1 MNTAYETD
9 IVVWANEQAALL
21 RAGKLSQLDIE
32 RIADEVEDVG
42 KSEERELASRMAV
55 LLSHLLKWR
64 FQQERRSRSWRDT
77 IGGQRVAIARRLA
90 KTPSLRPDLQDPEW
104 MSDVWTDAGT
114 KAIDETGLSDF
125 PAACPWSNDQ
135 ILDVEF
141 LPD

>member
-9 IVVWANEQAALL
+9 IVAWANEQAALL

-64 FQQERRSRSWRDT
+64 FQPERRSRSWRDT

-104 MSDVWTDAGT
+104 MSDVWTDART
-114 KAIDETGLSDF
+114 KAIDETGLSEF
-125 PAACPWSNDQ
+125 PAVCPWSNDQ
-135 ILDVEF
+135 VLDVEF